1 MSPWTVA
8 RQAPLS
14 MEFSRLEYW
23 SGSPFPSPGDLPNPG
38 IEPRSPALQADSL
51 PTVAR
56 EALKKHET
64 KQIFKISVHKP
75 SFIAGRNIKWFS
87 FCGSNQEVFIKITMK
102 CHYIPPRMAKIKKTD
117 NTESRQGCE
126 TIIRGRHVSCYS
138 HLENWPFPLRFNTV
152 ILCNPE
158 VSFLGIYSLE
168 LYFI

>member
-1 MSPWTVA
+1 MKVTQLGPTLCDPVDYTVPGILQA
-8 RQAPLS
+8 RALEWVAVS
-14 MEFSRLEYW
+14 FSR
-23 SGSPFPSPGDLPNPG
+23 GSSQ
-38 IEPRSPALQADSL
+38 PRDSL

-56 EALKKHET
+56 EALEKHET
-64 KQIFKISVHKP
+64 KHICKTSVNKP

-87 FCGSNQEVFIKITMK
+87 FCGSNQEVFIKTTMK

-117 NTESRQGCE
+117 NTKWRQGSE

-152 ILCNPE
+152 ILCNPK

-168 LYFI
+168 LYSI